1 MSGPSLRIDHVAF
14 PCFDVAE
21 THRFYSEVLGFELV
35 SAMEG
40 RSSEWGGRAFLL
52 ACFATGSGQL
62 LDFFQVEGH
71 ERSASAGIADE
82 IRHVALAAGSRDELA
97 HWRARL
103 DRYGVPFEEDAHGGR
118 HDSIYFRDPNGVQ
131 IEITWWN
138 RRFDAGDAQRG
149 LALLGRWCGD
159 AKLAP

>member
-14 PCFDVAE
+14 PSFDAAA
-21 THRFYSEVLGFELV
+21 THRFYTEVLGLELV
-35 SAMEG
+35 SATEG
-40 RSSEWGGRAFLL
+40 RSPEWGDRAFLL
-52 ACFATGSGQL
+52 TCFATGTGQL

-71 ERSASAGIADE
+71 ERPALEGIADE
-82 IRHVALAAGSRDELA
+82 IRHLALAAGSRDELV
-97 HWRARL
+97 HWKRRL
-103 DRYGVPFEEDAHGGR
+103 DRHGVPFEEDAHGGL

-138 RRFDAGDAQRG
+138 RRFDASDAQRG
-149 LALLGRWCGD
+149 LALLTRWCGD